1 MKTLFNRL
9 AFATGLFLIAAGL
22 IDIVRILIN
31 GATPHDSVMLVA
43 FAIFVSGFIC
53 VLVPC
58 AVFYALVMLA
68 VRHGTTRSE
77 THRQ

>member
-9 AFATGLFLIAAGL
+9 QFVTGLILIGAGL
-22 IDIVRILIN
+22 IDIVRIMIN

-43 FAIFVSGFIC
+43 FAIFISFFVC

-58 AVFYALVMLA
+58 AVLYTLIKLA
-68 VRHGTTRSE
+68 VRHGTTPSA
-77 THRQ
+77 